1 MSFTRPL
8 NPMKHHLTRII
19 AAVCIAL
26 GTLSSLSAAENQPR
40 MEKAVELLQEA
51 KKSPAPI
58 GLLEKAKDHLQ
69 NATGNKGG
77 NKVEAVKTIN
87 QAIKIAKQGGKPDK
101 EISRAIAMVKSGIR
115 EAK

>member
-1 MSFTRPL
+1 
-8 NPMKHHLTRII
+8 MKHYLTRII
-19 AAVCIAL
+19 AVTCITF
-26 GTLSSLSAAENQPR
+26 GILSPLSAADNQPR

-51 KKSPAPI
+51 KKSPTPI

-77 NKVEAVKTIN
+77 RKVEAVKTIN

-101 EISRAIAMVKSGIR
+101 EINHAIALVKSGIR
-115 EAK
+115 EAN